1 MSTCVPVRDMRDT
14 AGFTELVEREG
25 DVTVT
30 KNGYATMHCL
40 SESTYRLMMDEVAKS
55 RLLSR
60 MALAEKELA
69 QGLGDDFDD
78 VVESLRA
85 EYGL

>member
-1 MSTCVPVRDMRDT
+1 MPVCVPVRDMRDT

-30 KNGYATMHCL
+30 KNGYAAMHCL
-40 SESTYRLMMDEVAKS
+40 SESAYRLMMDEVAKS

-60 MALAEKELA
+60 IALAEEEIS
-69 QGLGDDFDD
+69 QGLGNDLDD
-78 VVESLRA
+78 VVESLRS
-85 EYGL
+85 EHGL

>member
-1 MSTCVPVRDMRDT
+1 MSACVPVRDMRDT
-14 AGFTELVEREG
+14 AGFAELVEREG

-40 SESTYRLMMDEVAKS
+40 SESAYRLMMDEVAKS

-60 MALAEKELA
+60 IALAEEEVSR
-69 QGLGDDFDD
+69 GLGSDLDDM
-78 VVESLRA
+78 VENLRA
-85 EYGL
+85 EHGL

>member
-1 MSTCVPVRDMRDT
+1 MPICVPVRDMRDT
-14 AGFTELVEREG
+14 AGFAELVEREG

-40 SESTYRLMMDEVAKS
+40 SERAYRLMMDEVAKS

-60 MALAEKELA
+60 IALAEEEIS
-69 QGLGDDFDD
+69 QGLGGDLDD

-85 EYGL
+85 GHGL

>member
-1 MSTCVPVRDMRDT
+1 MPTCVPVRDMRDT

-25 DVTVT
+25 DVIVT
-30 KNGYATMHCL
+30 KNGYAAMHCL

-69 QGLGDDFDD
+69 QGLGDSFDD
-78 VVESLRA
+78 VAENLRA